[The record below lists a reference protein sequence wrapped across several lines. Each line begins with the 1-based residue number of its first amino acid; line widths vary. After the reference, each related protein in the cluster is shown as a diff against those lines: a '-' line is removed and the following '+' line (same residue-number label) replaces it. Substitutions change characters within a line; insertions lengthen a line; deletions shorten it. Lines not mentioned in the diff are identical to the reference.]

1 MSHVPQP
8 DARGNA
14 PHPHTSTDDVRMRIA
29 HDARMRMVA
38 KMPRLM
44 RAILEAQSQHMR
56 FVDWGTI
63 TPTSLTRI
71 GDDPFL
77 RSFFFV
83 VEVDAGSQLM
93 GLTLALP
100 RESEWKETL
109 LNVQRTTDAWTAEF
123 LAAVIGGWEA
133 FGAPPYTLELL
144 KSAVAIMADDE
155 RRDV

>member
-1 MSHVPQP
+1 MQ
-8 DARGNA
+8 R
-14 PHPHTSTDDVRMRIA
+14 
-29 HDARMRMVA
+29 
-38 KMPRLM
+38 
-44 RAILEAQSQHMR
+44 
-56 FVDWGTI
+56 VDWGTV
-63 TPTSLTRI
+63 TPVSLTRI
-71 GDDPFL
+71 GDDPFTF

-83 VEVDAGSQLM
+83 VEVDAGSQLT

-109 LNVQRTTDAWTAEF
+109 LTVQRTTDAWTAEF

-155 RRDV
+155 RRGV